1 MRHRL
6 PLMALLASLVLF
18 SSTPVHAQ
26 NERVVFDAATR
37 VIPGENISACIDL
50 EPGDFTVRIQAVG
63 DQPLEPVRLSFDG
76 YRGFD
81 PDAAIFE
88 VVTRA
93 ATTSTVRVIGGF
105 YCFSVFHSLPA
116 SQFDSMGEITSH
128 AQLLNLRMTIQP
140 SNVGVVS

>member
-1 MRHRL
+1 MV
-6 PLMALLASLVLF
+6 LLVSLVLLC
-18 SSTPVHAQ
+18 STPVHAQ
-26 NERVVFDAATR
+26 NERVIFDAATR

-50 EPGDFTVRIQAVG
+50 EPGDFTVRVQAVG
-63 DQPLEPVRLSFDG
+63 DRSLEPVRLSFDG

-81 PDAAIFE
+81 PDASIFE

-116 SQFDSMGEITSH
+116 SQFDSQADITSH

-140 SNVGVVS
+140 TS